1 MTADPNAEAAIG
13 RTAERA
19 PTALRRWPTAAGLV
33 FGGAIAGA
41 FAIGRA
47 GELEMAQVL
56 TAAAFVYL
64 GAAAL
69 GRRGAA
75 WPLFGVTFV
84 LITIGAIVPGFDP
97 LWAIAAMGTALVVWG
112 LVRGRARPAWGL
124 PLTAG
129 AMVVAGAIAIAV
141 ALLGQPWAGLLVGLG
156 LLGHAA
162 WDAFHLRADRV
173 VGRSLAE
180 FCLVLDTVIGL
191 AVIVLSL
198 L

>member
-1 MTADPNAEAAIG
+1 MTAV
-13 RTAERA
+13 ERRA
-19 PTALRRWPTAAGLV
+19 QPLLRRWPTAAGIV
-33 FGGAIAGA
+33 FGGTIAGA
-41 FAIGRA
+41 YAIGRA
-47 GELEMAQVL
+47 GEVEMAQVL

-69 GRRGAA
+69 GRRQAA

-84 LITIGAIVPGFDP
+84 LITIGALAPGFDP
-97 LWAIAAMGTALVVWG
+97 LWVMAALGAALLVWG

-124 PLTAG
+124 PLSSAAMAAVG
-129 AMVVAGAIAIAV
+129 AVVVAT
-141 ALLGQPWAGLLVGLG
+141 ALLGQPWAGVLVGLG

-180 FCLVLDTVIGL
+180 FCMVLDAVIGL

-198 L
+198 T